1 MRRLSNLLTITTII
15 SYVRN
20 VERRFDWGYTLM
32 DKDEIIELAKIS
44 GCDLDGDVV
53 LIGDKTYYVHIF
65 KNIVEEM

>member
-1 MRRLSNLLTITTII
+1 MSGMWRGDSIG
-15 SYVRN
+15 
-20 VERRFDWGYTLM
+20 GYTLM

-44 GCDLDGDVV
+44 GCDLDGAVV

>member
-1 MRRLSNLLTITTII
+1 
-15 SYVRN
+15 
-20 VERRFDWGYTLM
+20 M

-65 KNIVEEM
+65 KKYCGGDVSE